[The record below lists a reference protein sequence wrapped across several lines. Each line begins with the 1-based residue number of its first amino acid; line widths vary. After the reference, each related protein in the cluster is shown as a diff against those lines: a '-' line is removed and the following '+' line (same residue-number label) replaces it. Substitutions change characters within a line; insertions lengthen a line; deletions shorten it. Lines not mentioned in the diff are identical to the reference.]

1 MLSEAALSLV
11 LGLAAQAENRAAQTV
26 PRVPVEVN
34 PRGGVEGDFEIPLGA
49 GAEAGRRVVL
59 PTAPVPALP
68 TDADLSRIDVDG
80 ELVRLARQLD
90 AETYAER
97 ASARAQ
103 IRARRDSPEELMALL
118 LRKDLSP
125 EARNALVAVLES
137 RILHAPR
144 GALGVRMDGFDG
156 RDGGV
161 RITGLIAG
169 MPAERVL
176 QIGDAVLD
184 INGTRIIDRAD
195 LIRVVQTL
203 PPAAEVKLVVR
214 RAKRDAAGRPQLAA
228 DGSEQTDDI
237 KLSLRLGSTE
247 ELDKFGDPAGP
258 AVNAVSLERRARAQ
272 VASQRFLP
280 SAQTVEFP
288 DRGDPRERFP
298 PATVQSLRK
307 EIMRLQLAGADPEG
321 VRKIREK
328 LDEIAAEIGAAGA
341 GDLAG
346 AANAAATI
354 EPSSEPSIDPS
365 VQARLET
372 LAAELR
378 SLRAGAG
385 L

>member
-1 MLSEAALSLV
+1 MLSEAVLSFAV
-11 LGLAAQAENRAAQTV
+11 ALAAQAEIRAVQTAPGGPAQVNPPDGVDVGIELDARAAW
-26 PRVPVEVN
+26 PRP
-34 PRGGVEGDFEIPLGA
+34 
-49 GAEAGRRVVL
+49 VVL
-59 PTAPVPALP
+59 PTASAPALP
-68 TDADLSRIDVDG
+68 TDADLSRVEVDA

-90 AETYAER
+90 ADTYAER

-103 IRARRDSPEELMALL
+103 IRARQDSTDELMALL

-169 MPAERVL
+169 MPAERTL
-176 QIGDAVLD
+176 RIGDAVLE
-184 INGTRIIDRAD
+184 INGNRIIDRAD
-195 LIRVVQTL
+195 LIRVVQSL
-203 PPAAEVKLVVR
+203 PPSAEVKLLVR
-214 RAKRDAAGRPQLAA
+214 RVKRDAAGRPELAA
-228 DGSEQTDDI
+228 DGREQTDDL
-237 KLSLRLGSTE
+237 KLTLRLGSTE

-272 VASQRFLP
+272 AASLRFLP
-280 SAQTVEFP
+280 SAQTVDFP
-288 DRGDPRERFP
+288 DRGDPRERIP
-298 PATVQSLRK
+298 PATVQGLRK

-321 VRKIREK
+321 VRKVRET
-328 LDEIAAEIGAAGA
+328 LDAIAADIGARGA

-346 AANAAATI
+346 AAASA
-354 EPSSEPSIDPS
+354 PSSEPSIDPA

>member
-1 MLSEAALSLV
+1 VLSEAALSLV
-11 LGLAAQAENRAAQTV
+11 FVLAAQVETRAAQTV
-26 PRVPVEVN
+26 PRVPVRVN
-34 PRGGVEGDFEIPLGA
+34 PRGGVDEDFGDDFEIPLGP
-49 GAEAGRRVVL
+49 GAEGARRVVL
-59 PTAPVPALP
+59 PTAAAPALP
-68 TDADLSRIDVDG
+68 TDADLSRIEVDA

-103 IRARRDSPEELMALL
+103 IRARQDSAEEIMALL

-176 QIGDAVLD
+176 RIGDAVLE
-184 INGTRIIDRAD
+184 INGQRIIDRAD

-214 RAKRDAAGRPQLAA
+214 RVKRDAAGRPELAD
-228 DGSEQTDDI
+228 DGTERTDDL

-258 AVNAVSLERRARAQ
+258 TVNAVSLERRARAQ
-272 VASQRFLP
+272 AASLRFLP
-280 SAQTVEFP
+280 AARTVDFP

-321 VRKIREK
+321 VRRIREK
-328 LDEIAAEIGAAGA
+328 LDAIATELGAGGA

-346 AANAAATI
+346 AAGR
-354 EPSSEPSIDPS
+354 EPSIDPE
-365 VQARLET
+365 VQGRLET

-385 L
+385 S